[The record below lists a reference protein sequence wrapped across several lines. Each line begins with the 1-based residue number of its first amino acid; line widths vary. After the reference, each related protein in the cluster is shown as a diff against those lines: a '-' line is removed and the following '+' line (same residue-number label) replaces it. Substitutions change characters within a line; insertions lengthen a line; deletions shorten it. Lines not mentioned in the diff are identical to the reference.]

1 MSFSNSRR
9 RLVGILAVS
18 LFVSAAYSQNPDA
31 AEKPADTTKEE
42 ADAQRAG
49 FGRLPEYDIYVPDN
63 TLSVG
68 IRVSGKAKVQFS
80 GIGTISNENTPTGD
94 LTSELTRVYD
104 NGAVGLD
111 QRLDANGSPIPNDGK
126 TNNWRFDSADQ
137 VSADSTGIYMTSY
150 STVSDGTMV
159 DAKSGPTPGVD
170 IEVSRRVGGRKIKW
184 GLQAGLGL
192 NDINA
197 KSTGEISASL
207 RSLTDFYS
215 LLGAAV
221 PTAPYDGPVTR
232 TDVVTNPDGSVTT
245 IQTDITTLLSEL
257 PLDRTDT
264 LTEGGAQINGFWQVK
279 GAYLSARLG
288 PWIEMPINEKIKV
301 RASGG
306 VSGTVIGAFMRFDE
320 RFLIPDSTEELAA
333 SDQTSTDAWGMF
345 GGYVALEGQYW
356 LTERSGFF
364 AGASYEAVSGDV
376 QLRSGERLADMN
388 VDAGAGVRFGFTTR
402 F

>member
-1 MSFSNSRR
+1 MSYCNKRRGLFGLLAFS
-9 RLVGILAVS
+9 LL
-18 LFVSAAYSQNPDA
+18 LPAAYAQTPGTD
-31 AEKPADTTKEE
+31 EKEPDTTKEE
-42 ADAQRAG
+42 AEAQKAG

-68 IRVSGKAKVQFS
+68 IRVSGKAKVEFS
-80 GIGTISNENTPTGD
+80 GIGTINNVTMPTED
-94 LTSELTRVYD
+94 MTAEINRSYT
-104 NGAVGLD
+104 NGAVRVD
-111 QRLDANGSPIPNDGK
+111 QRTDANGNPVPDDGK
-126 TNNWRFDSADQ
+126 TNNWGFESMDQ
-137 VSADSTGIYMTSY
+137 VSADGTGIYMTSY
-150 STVSDGTMV
+150 STVSDGSLV
-159 DAKSGPTPGVD
+159 NAKSGPTPGVD

-197 KSTGEISASL
+197 KSTGEITASL
-207 RSLTDFYS
+207 RALTDFYS
-215 LLGAAV
+215 LLGAAA
-221 PTAPYDGPVTR
+221 PEAPYEGPVTR
-232 TDVVTNPDGSVTT
+232 TDVVTNPDGSVSTV
-245 IQTDITTLLSEL
+245 QTDITTLLSEL

-264 LTEGGAQINGFWQVK
+264 LTEGGAQINGLWQVK

-288 PWIEMPINEKIKV
+288 PWIEMPLSEKIKL

-320 RFLIPDSTEELAA
+320 RFLIPDSTEELQA
-333 SDQTSTDAWGMF
+333 SDQTNTDAWGMF

-376 QLRSGERLADMN
+376 QLRSGDRLADMN
-388 VDAGAGVRFGFTTR
+388 VESGAGLRLGFTTR